1 MMKKI
6 ILSII
11 FILAYS
17 IIFAQKQEYKLVEGE
32 FGVSMPFGI
41 PKVYGEQTQELYPGL
56 FAEIRFNIPNR
67 HLSIGNQLYL
77 AGWTV
82 TGYEVFKDKYNI
94 VALNTVFDYNF
105 NEIKG
110 IIMPFAGSGIG
121 LADLNSASTLF
132 ISPRI
137 GFEVWNRLRFSFGY
151 NLTARSYSGFVVK
164 LGFVFGGGKRK

>member
-1 MMKKI
+1 MKKI
-6 ILSII
+6 ILFTV
-11 FILAYS
+11 FISFYS
-17 IIFAQKQEYKLVEGE
+17 IIFAQKQEYRLVEGE

-41 PKVYGEQTQELYPGL
+41 PKVYNKQTQELYPGL
-56 FAEIRFNIPNR
+56 YSEMRFNIPTR
-67 HLSIGNQLYL
+67 HLSAGIQLYV

-82 TGYEVFKDKYNI
+82 TGHEMFESKYNT
-94 VALNTVFDYNF
+94 VTLNTVFDYNF

-121 LADLNSASTLF
+121 FADLNSKATLF

-137 GFEVWNRLRFSFGY
+137 GFEVWNRLRFSLGY

-164 LGFVFGGGKRK
+164 LGFVFGGGKLK